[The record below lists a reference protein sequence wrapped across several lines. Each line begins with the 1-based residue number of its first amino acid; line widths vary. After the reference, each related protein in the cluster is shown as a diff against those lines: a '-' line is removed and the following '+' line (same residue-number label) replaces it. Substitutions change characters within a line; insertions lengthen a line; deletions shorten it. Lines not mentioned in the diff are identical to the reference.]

1 MCRVCAR
8 TMRKSRDTS
17 RAAFIWRV
25 KTFGQPYHITLS
37 TKSSGVPPTSRNNKF
52 SHIFSPR
59 RALVLPLWAQH
70 NLRTTVLTRGDNHD
84 TDWTKNQNK
93 QKKTLFLLDR
103 RVTSFRTYFFFFL
116 LFFFSS
122 HTVIACERAPLWR
135 RCRRSAT
142 QRSLRRG
149 TRLPKPI
156 SYLQN
161 TTVDRHT
168 VNATTPPEFDRYS
181 RARIDHTR
189 DDQRDPMYH
198 MITITTTNDKTIKHD
213 YKDSQTRIPRD
224 DKD

>member
-37 TKSSGVPPTSRNNKF
+37 TKSSDVPPTSRNNKF

-116 LFFFSS
+116 LFFSRL
-122 HTVIACERAPLWR
+122 TLW
-135 RCRRSAT
+135 
-142 QRSLRRG
+142 
-149 TRLPKPI
+149 
-156 SYLQN
+156 
-161 TTVDRHT
+161 
-168 VNATTPPEFDRYS
+168 S
-181 RARIDHTR
+181 RANAPRYGAAVG
-189 DDQRDPMYH
+189 DQRRNVHCDAARAYQSPFL
-198 MITITTTNDKTIKHD
+198 TCKTPLSIV
-213 YKDSQTRIPRD
+213 TR
-224 DKD
+224 